1 MGMALIF
8 ASHLYEVI
16 TAWGGG
22 GGYTVARSEMCVPG
36 RRRGCLVNPVPCYR
50 REPGLPGGNEGEAVD
65 AMLTRKASAGRVQV
79 TVLKQTH
86 VGEER
91 ILRRS
96 SETS

>member
-1 MGMALIF
+1 MD
-8 ASHLYEVI
+8 V
-16 TAWGGG
+16 GGD
-22 GGYTVARSEMCVPG
+22 ARQIRCPIQRRDLWPG
-36 RRRGCLVNPVPCYR
+36 
-50 REPGLPGGNEGEAVD
+50 GGNEPEAVD
-65 AMLTRKASAGRVQV
+65 AMLTRKASTGQMQV

>member
-1 MGMALIF
+1 M
-8 ASHLYEVI
+8 
-16 TAWGGG
+16 
-22 GGYTVARSEMCVPG
+22 
-36 RRRGCLVNPVPCYR
+36 
-50 REPGLPGGNEGEAVD
+50 VD
-65 AMLTRKASAGRVQV
+65 AMLARKSSAGRMQV